1 MYQGGTSIVNGASI
15 LPGAASVC
23 TSLTGGVGLEIC
35 VSAGLVVLH
44 PARIAVAIIVNA
56 NYFFILPSP
65 VSVF

>member
-15 LPGAASVC
+15 LPGAANVC
-23 TSLTGGVGLEIC
+23 TSLTGGVGLEIF

-44 PARIAVAIIVNA
+44 PARTAAVINVSA
-56 NYFFILPSP
+56 NDFFILPSP